1 MKIFVYLNYL
11 LKILILSSSVLIVSA
26 YNSHSEIIK
35 NIKITGNERITN
47 ETLLTFLPPL
57 LNKEITDI
65 DINLITK
72 NLYET
77 NFFKNVTIKIDED
90 LLLITVE
97 ENPIIQNIIYNGV
110 KSDSL
115 LQFLTEGAILKDR
128 SSFIEVYA
136 EQDISLINNNLK
148 KRGYFFSSVEL
159 KKEDLGDNLV
169 NLVFDINLGNKAKIK
184 KITFIGDKIFKDKKL
199 RAVILSEEYKFWKF
213 ISGKKFLNE
222 ELVNFDKQLLRNFY
236 KNNGY
241 YNALIS
247 SSFAK
252 LLDNNEEFELIY
264 NVNAGEKVF
273 FRDLNIELPLNF
285 DENNFKKLKKILEEL
300 KNEPYSINAIE
311 KITEQI
317 DIIALDEAYETI
329 GIDIVENFDLN
340 YLDLN
345 FIIKETEKS
354 IVKRINI
361 FGNNITREN
370 VIRNQ
375 LEIDEGDF
383 YNDILLNKSINNIKS
398 LNFFKKVESEII
410 VDASNN
416 DKTVNILLEE
426 KPTGEIGAVAGAGS
440 SGGTIGFFIKENNF
454 LGKGLRISS
463 DFTLNSESV
472 KGSFFVNN
480 SNFNDTDKSVF
491 AGIEATEID
500 RLKDFGYKSNRTG
513 FFYGTD
519 FEFFDDLNLGI
530 GNKNYYQKIETDSSA
545 SALLQKQEGDYWDSF
560 INLDFTYDKRNQKF
574 KTTDG
579 FRNFYSIE
587 LPVISETNTLSN
599 IYDYRFFTQ
608 LYDNNV
614 TSFSFFAKTS
624 NSISGDNVKLTE
636 RNFLP
641 SSKLRGFESGKIG
654 PIDGNDFVGGN
665 YASSININSTLPQ
678 ILEENQNI
686 DFSIFLDAGNVWGID
701 YDSSINDSSKIRSA
715 AGLGVDWLTPIGPLN
730 FSLSQPISKANTDK
744 TESFRFNIGTSF

>member
-1 MKIFVYLNYL
+1 MKISVYLNNL
-11 LKILILSSSVLIVSA
+11 LKVLTLSAFVLVVSA

-35 NIKITGNERITN
+35 NIRITGNERITN

-57 LNKEITDI
+57 LNKEVTDS
-65 DINLITK
+65 DINSITK

-77 NFFKNVTIKIDED
+77 NFFKDVTIKLEED
-90 LLLITVE
+90 LLLINVV
-97 ENPIIQNIIYNGV
+97 ENPIIQNIIYKGV

-115 LQFLTEGAILKDR
+115 LQFLIEGVNLKDR
-128 SSFIEVYA
+128 SSFIEIYA

-148 KRGYFFSSVEL
+148 KRGYFFSTVEL

-199 RAVILSEEYKFWKF
+199 RGVILSEEYKFWKF

-222 ELVNFDKQLLRNFY
+222 DLVNFDKQLLRNFY

-252 LLDNNEEFELIY
+252 LLDNNDEFELIY
-264 NVNAGEKVF
+264 NVIAGEKIF
-273 FRDLNIELPLNF
+273 FRDLNIELPINF
-285 DENNFKKLKKILEEL
+285 DENNFNKLKNILEKL
-300 KNEPYSINAIE
+300 KDEPYSVNAIE

-329 GIDIVENFDLN
+329 GIDIVENFDSN
-340 YLDLN
+340 YLDLT

-354 IVKRINI
+354 FVKRINI

-398 LNFFKKVESEII
+398 LNYFKKVESEII
-410 VDASNN
+410 TDDTNN
-416 DKTVNILLEE
+416 DKIVNISLEE
-426 KPTGEIGAVAGAGS
+426 KPTGEIGAVAGAGT

-454 LGKGLRISS
+454 LGKGLKISS

-480 SNFNDTDKSVF
+480 PNFNDTDKSVY
-491 AGIEATEID
+491 AGIEATETD

-513 FFYGTD
+513 LSYGTD

-545 SALLQKQEGDYWDSF
+545 SALLQKQEGDYWDSYV
-560 INLDFTYDKRNQKF
+560 NLDFTYDKRNQIF

-599 IYDYRFFTQ
+599 TYDYRFFTQ

-614 TSFSFFAKTS
+614 TSFSFFAKAS
-624 NSISGDNVKLTE
+624 NSISGDDIKLTE

-686 DFSIFLDAGNVWGID
+686 DFSIFLDAGNVWGVD

-715 AGLGVDWLTPIGPLN
+715 AGIGVDWLTPIGPLN
-730 FSLSQPISKANTDK
+730 FSLSQPISKADTDK

>member
-1 MKIFVYLNYL
+1 MKIFVYLNNL
-11 LKILILSSSVLIVSA
+11 LKVLTLSAFVLVVSA

-35 NIKITGNERITN
+35 NIRITGNERITN

-57 LNKEITDI
+57 LNKEVTDS
-65 DINLITK
+65 DINSITK

-77 NFFKNVTIKIDED
+77 NFFKDVTVKLEKD
-90 LLLITVE
+90 LLLINVV
-97 ENPIIQNIIYNGV
+97 ENPIIQSIVYKGV

-115 LQFLTEGAILKDR
+115 LQFLIEGVNLKDR
-128 SSFIEVYA
+128 SSFIEIYA

-148 KRGYFFSSVEL
+148 KRGYFFSTVEL

-199 RAVILSEEYKFWKF
+199 RSVILSEEYKFWKF

-222 ELVNFDKQLLRNFY
+222 DLVNFDKQLLRNFY

-252 LLDNNEEFELIY
+252 LLDNNDEFELIY
-264 NVNAGEKVF
+264 NVIAGEKIF
-273 FRDLNIELPLNF
+273 FRDLNIELPINF
-285 DENNFKKLKKILEEL
+285 DENNFNKLKNILEKL
-300 KNEPYSINAIE
+300 KDEPYSINAIE

-329 GIDIVENFDLN
+329 GIDIVENFDSN
-340 YLDLN
+340 YLDLT

-354 IVKRINI
+354 FVKRINI

-398 LNFFKKVESEII
+398 LNYFKKVESEII
-410 VDASNN
+410 TDDTNN
-416 DKTVNILLEE
+416 DKIVNISLEE
-426 KPTGEIGAVAGAGS
+426 KPTGEIGAVAGAGT

-454 LGKGLRISS
+454 LGKGLKISS

-472 KGSFFVNN
+472 KGSFFLNN
-480 SNFNDTDKSVF
+480 PNFNDTDKSVY
-491 AGIEATEID
+491 AGIEATETD

-513 FFYGTD
+513 LSYGTD

-545 SALLQKQEGDYWDSF
+545 SALLQKQEGDYWDSYV
-560 INLDFTYDKRNQKF
+560 NLDFTYDKRNQKF

-599 IYDYRFFTQ
+599 TYDYRFFTQ

-614 TSFSFFAKTS
+614 TSFSFFAKAS
-624 NSISGDNVKLTE
+624 NSISGDDIKLTE

-686 DFSIFLDAGNVWGID
+686 DFSIFLDAGNVWGVD

-715 AGLGVDWLTPIGPLN
+715 AGIGVDWLTPIGPLN
-730 FSLSQPISKANTDK
+730 FSLSQPISKADTDK

>member
-1 MKIFVYLNYL
+1 LV
-11 LKILILSSSVLIVSA
+11 VSA

-35 NIKITGNERITN
+35 NIRITGNERITN

-57 LNKEITDI
+57 LNKEVTDS
-65 DINLITK
+65 DINSITK

-77 NFFKNVTIKIDED
+77 NFFKDVTIKLEED
-90 LLLITVE
+90 LLLINVV
-97 ENPIIQNIIYNGV
+97 ENPIIQNIIYKGV

-115 LQFLTEGAILKDR
+115 LQFLIEGVNLKDR
-128 SSFIEVYA
+128 SSFIEIYA

-148 KRGYFFSSVEL
+148 KRGYFFSTVEL

-199 RAVILSEEYKFWKF
+199 RGVILSEEYKFWKF

-222 ELVNFDKQLLRNFY
+222 DLVNFDKQLLRNFY

-252 LLDNNEEFELIY
+252 LLDNNDEFELIY
-264 NVNAGEKVF
+264 NVIAGEKIF
-273 FRDLNIELPLNF
+273 FRDLNIELPINF
-285 DENNFKKLKKILEEL
+285 DENNFNKLKNILEKL
-300 KNEPYSINAIE
+300 KDEPYSINAIE

-329 GIDIVENFDLN
+329 GIDIVENFDSN
-340 YLDLN
+340 YLDLT

-354 IVKRINI
+354 FVKRINI

-398 LNFFKKVESEII
+398 LNYFKKVESEII
-410 VDASNN
+410 TDDTNN
-416 DKTVNILLEE
+416 DKIVNISLEE
-426 KPTGEIGAVAGAGS
+426 KPTGEIGAVAGAGT

-454 LGKGLRISS
+454 LGKGLKISS

-480 SNFNDTDKSVF
+480 PNFNDTDKSVY
-491 AGIEATEID
+491 AGIEATETD

-513 FFYGTD
+513 LSYGTD

-545 SALLQKQEGDYWDSF
+545 SALLQKQEGDYWDSYV
-560 INLDFTYDKRNQKF
+560 NLDFTYDKRNQKF

-599 IYDYRFFTQ
+599 TYDYRFFTQ

-614 TSFSFFAKTS
+614 TSFSFFAKAS
-624 NSISGDNVKLTE
+624 NSISGDDIKLTE

-686 DFSIFLDAGNVWGID
+686 DFSIFLDAGNVWGVD

-715 AGLGVDWLTPIGPLN
+715 AGIGVDWLTPIGPLN
-730 FSLSQPISKANTDK
+730 FSLSQPISKADTDK

>member
-1 MKIFVYLNYL
+1 MKIFVYLNNL
-11 LKILILSSSVLIVSA
+11 LKVLTLSAFVLVVSA

-35 NIKITGNERITN
+35 NIRITGNERITN

-57 LNKEITDI
+57 LNKEVTDS
-65 DINLITK
+65 DINSITK

-77 NFFKNVTIKIDED
+77 NFFKDVTIKLEED
-90 LLLITVE
+90 LLLINVV
-97 ENPIIQNIIYNGV
+97 ENPIIQNIIYKGV

-115 LQFLTEGAILKDR
+115 LQFLIEGVNLKDR
-128 SSFIEVYA
+128 SSFIEIYA

-148 KRGYFFSSVEL
+148 KRGYFFSTVEL

-199 RAVILSEEYKFWKF
+199 RGVILSEEYKFWKF

-222 ELVNFDKQLLRNFY
+222 DLVNFDKQLLRNFY

-252 LLDNNEEFELIY
+252 LLDNNDEFELIY
-264 NVNAGEKVF
+264 NVSAGEKIF
-273 FRDLNIELPLNF
+273 FRDLNIELPINF
-285 DENNFKKLKKILEEL
+285 DENNFNKLKNILEKL
-300 KNEPYSINAIE
+300 KDEPYSINAIE

-329 GIDIVENFDLN
+329 GIDIVENFDSN
-340 YLDLN
+340 YLDLT

-354 IVKRINI
+354 FVKRINI

-398 LNFFKKVESEII
+398 LNYFKKVESEII
-410 VDASNN
+410 TDDTNN
-416 DKTVNILLEE
+416 DKIVNISLEE
-426 KPTGEIGAVAGAGS
+426 KPTGEIGAVAGAGT

-454 LGKGLRISS
+454 LGKGLKISS

-480 SNFNDTDKSVF
+480 PNFNDTDKSVY
-491 AGIEATEID
+491 AGIEATETD

-513 FFYGTD
+513 LSYGTD

-545 SALLQKQEGDYWDSF
+545 SALLQKQEGDYWDSYV
-560 INLDFTYDKRNQKF
+560 NLDFTYDKRNQKF

-599 IYDYRFFTQ
+599 TYDYRIFTQ

-614 TSFSFFAKTS
+614 TSFSFFAKAS
-624 NSISGDNVKLTE
+624 NSISGDDIKLTE

-686 DFSIFLDAGNVWGID
+686 DFSIFLDAGNVWGVD

-715 AGLGVDWLTPIGPLN
+715 AGIGVDWLTPIGPLN
-730 FSLSQPISKANTDK
+730 FSLSQPISKADTDK

>member
-1 MKIFVYLNYL
+1 MKIFVYLNNL
-11 LKILILSSSVLIVSA
+11 LKVLILSAFVLVVFV

-35 NIKITGNERITN
+35 NIRITGNERITN

-57 LNKEITDI
+57 LNKEVTDS
-65 DINLITK
+65 DINSITK

-77 NFFKNVTIKIDED
+77 NFFKDVTVKLEKD
-90 LLLITVE
+90 LLLINVV
-97 ENPIIQNIIYNGV
+97 ENPIIQSIVYKGV

-115 LQFLTEGAILKDR
+115 LQFLIEGVNLKDR
-128 SSFIEVYA
+128 SSFIEIYA

-148 KRGYFFSSVEL
+148 KRGYFFSTVEL

-199 RAVILSEEYKFWKF
+199 RSVILSEEYKFWKF

-222 ELVNFDKQLLRNFY
+222 DLVNFDKQLLRNFY

-252 LLDNNEEFELIY
+252 LLDNNDEFELIF
-264 NVNAGEKVF
+264 NVSAGEKIF
-273 FRDLNIELPLNF
+273 FRDLNIELPINF
-285 DENNFKKLKKILEEL
+285 DENNFNKLKKILEKL
-300 KNEPYSINAIE
+300 KDEPYSVNAIE

-329 GIDIVENFDLN
+329 GIDIVENFDSN
-340 YLDLN
+340 YLDLT

-354 IVKRINI
+354 FVKRINI

-398 LNFFKKVESEII
+398 LNYFKKVESEII
-410 VDASNN
+410 TDDTNN
-416 DKTVNILLEE
+416 DKIVNISLEE
-426 KPTGEIGAVAGAGS
+426 KPTGEIGAVAGAGT

-454 LGKGLRISS
+454 LGKGLKISS

-480 SNFNDTDKSVF
+480 PNFNDTDKSVY
-491 AGIEATEID
+491 AGIEATETD

-513 FFYGTD
+513 LSYGTD

-545 SALLQKQEGDYWDSF
+545 SALLQKQEGDYWDSYV
-560 INLDFTYDKRNQKF
+560 NLDFTYDKRNQKF

-599 IYDYRFFTQ
+599 TYDYRFFTQ
-608 LYDNNV
+608 LYDSNV
-614 TSFSFFAKTS
+614 TSFSFFAKAS
-624 NSISGDNVKLTE
+624 NSISGDNIKLTE

-686 DFSIFLDAGNVWGID
+686 DFSIFLDAGNVWGVD

-715 AGLGVDWLTPIGPLN
+715 AGIGVDWLTPIGPLN
-730 FSLSQPISKANTDK
+730 FSLSQPISKADTDK

>member
-1 MKIFVYLNYL
+1 MKIFVYLNNL
-11 LKILILSSSVLIVSA
+11 LKVLILSAFVLVVFV

-35 NIKITGNERITN
+35 NIRITGNERITN

-57 LNKEITDI
+57 LNKEVTDS
-65 DINLITK
+65 DINSITK

-77 NFFKNVTIKIDED
+77 NFFKDVTVKLEKD
-90 LLLITVE
+90 LLLINVV
-97 ENPIIQNIIYNGV
+97 ENPIIQSIVYKGV

-115 LQFLTEGAILKDR
+115 LQFLIEGVNLKDR
-128 SSFIEVYA
+128 SSFIEIYA

-148 KRGYFFSSVEL
+148 KRGYFFSTVEL

-199 RAVILSEEYKFWKF
+199 RSVILSEEYKFWKF

-222 ELVNFDKQLLRNFY
+222 DLVNFDKQLLRNFY

-252 LLDNNEEFELIY
+252 LLDNNDEFELIY
-264 NVNAGEKVF
+264 NVIAGEKIF
-273 FRDLNIELPLNF
+273 FRDLNIELPINF
-285 DENNFKKLKKILEEL
+285 DENNFNKLKKILEKL
-300 KNEPYSINAIE
+300 KDEPYSVNAIE

-329 GIDIVENFDLN
+329 GIDIVENFDSN
-340 YLDLN
+340 YLDLT

-354 IVKRINI
+354 FVKRINI

-398 LNFFKKVESEII
+398 LNYFKKVESEII
-410 VDASNN
+410 TDDTNN
-416 DKTVNILLEE
+416 DKIVNISLEE
-426 KPTGEIGAVAGAGS
+426 KPTGEIGAVAGAGT

-454 LGKGLRISS
+454 LGKGLKISS

-480 SNFNDTDKSVF
+480 PNFNDTDKSVY
-491 AGIEATEID
+491 AGIEATETD

-513 FFYGTD
+513 LSYGTD

-545 SALLQKQEGDYWDSF
+545 SALLQKQEGDYWDSYV
-560 INLDFTYDKRNQKF
+560 NLDFTYDKRNQKF

-599 IYDYRFFTQ
+599 TYDYRFFTQ

-614 TSFSFFAKTS
+614 TSFSFFAKAS
-624 NSISGDNVKLTE
+624 NSISGDDIKLTE

-686 DFSIFLDAGNVWGID
+686 DFSIFLDAGNVWGVD
-701 YDSSINDSSKIRSA
+701 YDSSINDSNKIRSA
-715 AGLGVDWLTPIGPLN
+715 AGIGVDWLTPIGPLN
-730 FSLSQPISKANTDK
+730 FSLSQPISKADTDK

>member
-1 MKIFVYLNYL
+1 MKIFVYLNNL
-11 LKILILSSSVLIVSA
+11 LKVLILSAFVLVVFV

-35 NIKITGNERITN
+35 NIRITGNERITN

-57 LNKEITDI
+57 LNKEVTDS
-65 DINLITK
+65 DINSITK

-77 NFFKNVTIKIDED
+77 NFFKDVTVKLEKD
-90 LLLITVE
+90 LLLINVV
-97 ENPIIQNIIYNGV
+97 ENPIIQSIVYKGV

-115 LQFLTEGAILKDR
+115 LQFLIEGVNLKDR
-128 SSFIEVYA
+128 SSFIEIYA

-148 KRGYFFSSVEL
+148 KRGYFFSTVEL

-199 RAVILSEEYKFWKF
+199 RSVILSEEYKFWKF

-222 ELVNFDKQLLRNFY
+222 DLVNFDKQLLRNFY

-252 LLDNNEEFELIY
+252 LLDNNDEFELIY
-264 NVNAGEKVF
+264 NVIAGEKIF
-273 FRDLNIELPLNF
+273 FRDLNIELPINF
-285 DENNFKKLKKILEEL
+285 DENNFNKLKKILEKL
-300 KNEPYSINAIE
+300 KDEPYSINAIE

-354 IVKRINI
+354 FVKRINI

-398 LNFFKKVESEII
+398 LNYFKKVESEII
-410 VDASNN
+410 TDDTNN
-416 DKTVNILLEE
+416 DKIVNISLEE
-426 KPTGEIGAVAGAGS
+426 KPTGEIGAVAGAGT

-454 LGKGLRISS
+454 LGKGLKISS

-480 SNFNDTDKSVF
+480 PNFNDTDKSVY
-491 AGIEATEID
+491 AGIEATETD

-513 FFYGTD
+513 LSYGTD

-545 SALLQKQEGDYWDSF
+545 SALLQKQEGDYWDSYV
-560 INLDFTYDKRNQKF
+560 NLDFTYDKRNQKF

-599 IYDYRFFTQ
+599 TYDYRFFTQ

-614 TSFSFFAKTS
+614 TSFSFFAKAS
-624 NSISGDNVKLTE
+624 NSISGDDIKLTE

-678 ILEENQNI
+678 ILEQNQNI
-686 DFSIFLDAGNVWGID
+686 DFSIFLDAGNVWGVD

-715 AGLGVDWLTPIGPLN
+715 AGIGVDWLTPIGPLN
-730 FSLSQPISKANTDK
+730 FSLSQPISKADTDK

>member
-1 MKIFVYLNYL
+1 MKIFVYLNNL
-11 LKILILSSSVLIVSA
+11 LKVLTLSAFVLVVSA

-35 NIKITGNERITN
+35 NIRITGNERITN

-57 LNKEITDI
+57 LNKEVTDS
-65 DINLITK
+65 DINSITK

-77 NFFKNVTIKIDED
+77 NFFKDVTIKLEED
-90 LLLITVE
+90 LLLINVV
-97 ENPIIQNIIYNGV
+97 ENPIIQNIIYKGV

-115 LQFLTEGAILKDR
+115 LQFLIEGVNLKDR
-128 SSFIEVYA
+128 SSFIEIYA

-148 KRGYFFSSVEL
+148 KRGYFFSTVEL

-199 RAVILSEEYKFWKF
+199 RSVILSEEYKFWKF

-222 ELVNFDKQLLRNFY
+222 DLVNFDKQLLRNFY

-252 LLDNNEEFELIY
+252 LLDNNDEFELIY
-264 NVNAGEKVF
+264 NVSAGEKIF
-273 FRDLNIELPLNF
+273 FRDLNIELPINF
-285 DENNFKKLKKILEEL
+285 DENNFNKLKNILEKL
-300 KNEPYSINAIE
+300 KDEPYSINAIE

-329 GIDIVENFDLN
+329 GIDIVENFDSN
-340 YLDLN
+340 YLDLT

-354 IVKRINI
+354 FVKRINI

-398 LNFFKKVESEII
+398 LNYFKKVESEII
-410 VDASNN
+410 TDDTNN
-416 DKTVNILLEE
+416 DKIVNISLEE
-426 KPTGEIGAVAGAGS
+426 KPTGEIGAVAGAGT

-454 LGKGLRISS
+454 LGKGLKISS

-480 SNFNDTDKSVF
+480 PNFNDTDKSVY
-491 AGIEATEID
+491 AGIEATETD

-513 FFYGTD
+513 LSYGTD

-545 SALLQKQEGDYWDSF
+545 SALLQKQEGDYWDSYV
-560 INLDFTYDKRNQKF
+560 NLDFTYDKRNQKF

-599 IYDYRFFTQ
+599 TYDYRFFTQ

-614 TSFSFFAKTS
+614 TSFSFFAKAS
-624 NSISGDNVKLTE
+624 NSISGDDIKLTE

-686 DFSIFLDAGNVWGID
+686 DFSIFLDAGNVWGVD

-715 AGLGVDWLTPIGPLN
+715 AGIGVDWLTPIGPLN
-730 FSLSQPISKANTDK
+730 FSLSQPISKADTDK